1 MIEFV
6 AYAVSI
12 IVCFIASVL
21 VARNYVNE
29 APAILEKNAGAVAA
43 LTLAFLMVMFFYKQ
57 WQRDV
62 NYLCANVN
70 KNKDDV

>member
-6 AYAVSI
+6 SYATSTV
-12 IVCFIASVL
+12 VCFIASVL
-21 VARNYVNE
+21 VAKNYVNE
-29 APAILEKNAGAVAA
+29 APEILEKNAGVVAGA
-43 LTLAFLMVMFFYKQ
+43 TLAFLMVMFFYKQ

-70 KNKDDV
+70 KNKEA